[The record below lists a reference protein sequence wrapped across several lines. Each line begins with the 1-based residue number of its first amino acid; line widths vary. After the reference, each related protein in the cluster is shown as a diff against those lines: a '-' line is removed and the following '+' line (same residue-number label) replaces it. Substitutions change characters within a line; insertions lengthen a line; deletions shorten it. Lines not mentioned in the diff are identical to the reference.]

1 MSKKIVFVSLVVL
14 LPLLVFGQSGKGMS
28 DQRQVIVKKEMRCA
42 KSDIAEQLKLD
53 DKQREQ
59 IEALQLKLRR
69 DLIPLKAQLQLAR
82 LDLQDALKKLDQK
95 AIDAAV
101 GKINEA
107 KAQLFKLHV
116 GQQVEFLKLLSEDQ
130 RKLLREK
137 CHPPRIMRRMQMKAP
152 GMGLGADEPQPA
164 FGWIGED
171 SDPLILDLPLEEI
184 ELDIDTD
191 E

>member
-1 MSKKIVFVSLVVL
+1 MSKKIVFVSLIVL
-14 LPLLVFGQSGKGMS
+14 LPLLVFGQPGKGMS

-42 KSDIAEQLKLD
+42 ESDMAEQLKLD
-53 DKQREQ
+53 DKQKEQ
-59 IEALQLKLRR
+59 IEALQLKLHR

-101 GKINEA
+101 GKINDA
-107 KAQLFKLHV
+107 KTQMFKLRI
-116 GQQVEFLKLLSEDQ
+116 GQRVDFLKLLNEDQ
-130 RKLLREK
+130 RKLMREK
-137 CHPPRIMRRMQMKAP
+137 CHPPRIMRHMQMKAP
-152 GMGLGADEPQPA
+152 GMGLGANEPQPT